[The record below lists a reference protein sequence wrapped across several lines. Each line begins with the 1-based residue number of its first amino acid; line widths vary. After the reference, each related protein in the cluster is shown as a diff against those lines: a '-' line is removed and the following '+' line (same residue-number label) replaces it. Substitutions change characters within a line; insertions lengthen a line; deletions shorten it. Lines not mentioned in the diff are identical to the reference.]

1 MVSGGADDRYEAIRR
16 QFGVNVKKVLILVLT
31 LVTTLAAILA
41 AVLVTAASP
50 ASAAAAP
57 SAGWVPA
64 PTPPFDIPAG
74 AVCDFPIHGEPVVD
88 KVVSRVLATY
98 PDGSTKVQLAKGPL
112 ILRITNVDN
121 GKAHNENGSGTG
133 LFRFATDGSFTVDV
147 VGPLLI
153 GFRAGL
159 SNVPRGFYELTGA
172 YRIAFGTDG
181 FRTLT
186 MFHGTM
192 RNVCGDFL

>member
-1 MVSGGADDRYEAIRR
+1 M
-16 QFGVNVKKVLILVLT
+16 KKVLILVLT
-31 LVTTLAAILA
+31 LVATL
-41 AVLVTAASP
+41 VVAASP
-50 ASAAAAP
+50 ASAATT
-57 SAGWVPA
+57 SNGGWVPA

-74 AVCDFPIHGEPVVD
+74 EVCDFPIHGEPVVD
-88 KVVSRVLATY
+88 KVMSKVLATY
-98 PDGSTKVQLAKGPL
+98 PDGSTKVELAKGPL

-121 GKAHNENGSGTG
+121 GRTHLENGSGTG
-133 LFRFATDGSFTVDV
+133 LFRFATDGTFTVDV

-159 SNVPRGFYELTGA
+159 SNVPRGFYELNGV

-186 MFHGTM
+186 LAHGTI

>member
-1 MVSGGADDRYEAIRR
+1 M
-16 QFGVNVKKVLILVLT
+16 KKVLILVLT
-31 LVTTLAAILA
+31 LVATL
-41 AVLVTAASP
+41 V
-50 ASAAAAP
+50 ASAGPANAAP
-57 SAGWVPA
+57 APNGGWVPA

-74 AVCDFPIHGEPVVD
+74 EVCDFTIHGEPVVD
-88 KVVSRVLATY
+88 KVMSKVLATY
-98 PDGSTKVQLAKGPL
+98 PDGSTKVELAKGPL

-121 GKAHNENGSGTG
+121 GRTHLENGSGTG
-133 LFRFATDGSFTVDV
+133 LFRFAADGSFTVDV

-159 SNVPRGFYELTGA
+159 SNVPRGFYELNGV

-186 MFHGTM
+186 LTHGTI

>member
-1 MVSGGADDRYEAIRR
+1 M
-16 QFGVNVKKVLILVLT
+16 KKVLILVLT
-31 LVTTLAAILA
+31 LVGTLA
-41 AVLVTAASP
+41 VAASP
-50 ASAAAAP
+50 ASAATA
-57 SAGWVPA
+57 SSGGWVPA

-74 AVCDFPIHGEPVVD
+74 EVCDFPIHGEPVVD
-88 KVVSRVLATY
+88 KVVSKVLATY

-121 GKAHNENGSGTG
+121 GKSHNENGSGTG

-159 SNVPRGFYELTGA
+159 SNVPRGFYELDGV

-186 MFHGTM
+186 LIHGTM
-192 RNVCGDFL
+192 RNVCGDFV